1 MAGLPVTLMLQ
12 NRHREAA
19 KLAAEHARLLE
30 SIGDPV
36 LTVGLLHAA
45 MTAKMHSG
53 EMAEALRLA
62 QLVVDRAEG
71 DVNKGKLLIGSP
83 LPQAT
88 MVRGIIRCCLGD
100 SGSKEDFEKA
110 IELARGADA
119 FTNIVAAAYPYVVLI
134 PTGALHPDEIAM
146 SRTADALRLA
156 EQYGDDF
163 ALGLAR
169 MARFSVLRLR
179 DDTDHAAVVD
189 LLRIA
194 RESPMWSGNKQ
205 GVMMVDCEIA
215 AQKLRTGHTDD
226 AIELSRTIV
235 DESFDGGEVLTRGHA
250 VTVLVESLLQRG
262 TESDVREAALAI
274 DKLAAVTVEPRFVL
288 FELPLLRM
296 RALLA
301 RTRGDESGYREFR
314 DRYRER
320 ATSLGF
326 EGHVKVAAAMP

>member
-1 MAGLPVTLMLQ
+1 
-12 NRHREAA
+12 
-19 KLAAEHARLLE
+19 
-30 SIGDPV
+30 
-36 LTVGLLHAA
+36 
-45 MTAKMHSG
+45 
-53 EMAEALRLA
+53 
-62 QLVVDRAEG
+62 
-71 DVNKGKLLIGSP
+71 
-83 LPQAT
+83 

-100 SGSKEDFEKA
+100 SGCKDDFEQA
-110 IELARGADA
+110 IDLARGADA
-119 FTNIVAAAYPYVVLI
+119 LTKIITAAYPYVVHI
-134 PTGALHPDEIAM
+134 PTGALHPDATAM

-169 MARFSVLRLR
+169 MARVSVLLLR
-179 DDTDHAAVVD
+179 DDTDHAAED
-189 LLRIA
+189 LLRMA
-194 RESPMWSGNKQ
+194 RESTMWSGNKQ
-205 GVMMVDCEIA
+205 GVMMVDREIA

-226 AIELSRTIV
+226 AIELSRTVV
-235 DESFDGGEVLTRGHA
+235 DDSFDGGEVLTRGRA

-274 DKLAAVTVEPRFVL
+274 DKLAAVPVEPGFVL

>member
-1 MAGLPVTLMLQ
+1 
-12 NRHREAA
+12 
-19 KLAAEHARLLE
+19 
-30 SIGDPV
+30 
-36 LTVGLLHAA
+36 
-45 MTAKMHSG
+45 
-53 EMAEALRLA
+53 
-62 QLVVDRAEG
+62 
-71 DVNKGKLLIGSP
+71 
-83 LPQAT
+83 
-88 MVRGIIRCCLGD
+88 
-100 SGSKEDFEKA
+100 
-110 IELARGADA
+110 
-119 FTNIVAAAYPYVVLI
+119 
-134 PTGALHPDEIAM
+134 M

-235 DESFDGGEVLTRGHA
+235 DESFDGGEVLTRGPA

-274 DKLAAVTVEPRFVL
+274 DKLAAVTVEPGFVL

-301 RTRGDESGYREFR
+301 RTHGDESGYREFR